1 MAQPK
6 GKTGNPNGRPK
17 GRQNNVTIEMKEW
30 VKELID
36 DNREQLGRDLKKLNP
51 NERWR
56 VIEKLMSYVMP
67 KMQSVETKID
77 LNNLTDDQLN
87 AIVGEITK
95 DIDDENTN
103 NS

>member
-1 MAQPK
+1 
-6 GKTGNPNGRPK
+6 
-17 GRQNNVTIEMKEW
+17 
-30 VKELID
+30 
-36 DNREQLGRDLKKLNP
+36 NREQLERDLKILDP
-51 NERWR
+51 DERWR

-95 DIDDENTN
+95 GIDDEDTDNT
-103 NS
+103 

>member
-17 GRQNNVTIEMKEW
+17 GSPNKVTTEMKEW

-36 DNREQLGRDLKKLNP
+36 NNREQLERDLKILDP
-51 NERWR
+51 DERWR

-95 DIDDENTN
+95 GIDDEDTDNT
-103 NS
+103 